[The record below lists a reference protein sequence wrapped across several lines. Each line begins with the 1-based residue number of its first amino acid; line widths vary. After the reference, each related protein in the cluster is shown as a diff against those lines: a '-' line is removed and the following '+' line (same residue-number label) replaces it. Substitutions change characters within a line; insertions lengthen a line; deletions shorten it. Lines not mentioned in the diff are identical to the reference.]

1 MEAGPADDLVVG
13 LRAMT
18 RGDLPDLLRWRLAP
32 HVARWFAE
40 SGPLTAASIEQRYGA
55 RIDGRAAVR
64 MWVVEANGRSVGF
77 VQDYRIRDFPETA
90 MLTPDPDAIGV
101 DYVIGEKA
109 WTGRGV
115 GTLMLRRWFDV
126 ARAGYPDATTYFA
139 APDHRNV
146 TSRRLLLRA
155 GFVEGTWFDEPQPDG
170 TMATV
175 VGHSLDVPSVLGY
188 RP

>member
-1 MEAGPADDLVVG
+1 MGVDPSSDLVVG

-18 RGDLPDLLRWRLAP
+18 RGDLPDMLRWRRAP

-40 SGPLTAASIEQRYGA
+40 SGPVTAASVEERYGA
-55 RIDGRAAVR
+55 RIDGDAPAR

-77 VQDYRIRDFPETA
+77 LQDYRIRDFPDTA

-101 DYVIGEKA
+101 DYVIGVEA

-115 GTLMLRRWFDV
+115 GTRMLRRWFEV

-139 APDHRNV
+139 APDHRNIA
-146 TSRRLLLRA
+146 SRRLLLTT

-170 TMATV
+170 TTATL
-175 VGHSLDVPSVLGY
+175 VGHTRRAPG
-188 RP
+188 